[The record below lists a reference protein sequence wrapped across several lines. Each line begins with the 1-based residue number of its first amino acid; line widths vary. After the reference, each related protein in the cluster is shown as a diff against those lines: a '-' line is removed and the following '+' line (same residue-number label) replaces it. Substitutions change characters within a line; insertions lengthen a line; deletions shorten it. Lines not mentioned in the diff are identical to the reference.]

1 MGPKPRISLEDKGK
15 VLALSEEG
23 YTQREIAARAGCT
36 QSSVSEILKKKRL
49 TGSVKDAKIPGRK
62 RKTSTREDRV
72 VVRKSKSNRFKM
84 APQIKAEMQIEHGVN
99 ISVSTTRRRLREAGL
114 KDCKPRKKP
123 RLTAR
128 HKKCRLQFAQA
139 HKDWTPEQWS
149 RVIFSDESRFLLHR
163 SDGRVYVR
171 RMAGEELKESCIQT
185 TVKHG
190 GGGIMV
196 WSCIN
201 VQGVG
206 CLSKIDEKLN
216 GERYIDV
223 LENSLIPT
231 THMLTIPN
239 GWIFQQDN
247 ATCHTSWLVKE
258 WFAEEGI
265 TVMEWPAQSP
275 DLNPIE
281 NLWDHLKTTIQEQNP
296 TNVKELWN
304 TVKATWRD
312 FPLNKIINLIN
323 SMSRRCEAVIK
334 ARGRA
339 TKY

>member
-1 MGPKPRISLEDKGK
+1 
-15 VLALSEEG
+15 
-23 YTQREIAARAGCT
+23 
-36 QSSVSEILKKKRL
+36 
-49 TGSVKDAKIPGRK
+49 
-62 RKTSTREDRV
+62 
-72 VVRKSKSNRFKM
+72 
-84 APQIKAEMQIEHGVN
+84 MQIEHGVN

-114 KDCKPRKKP
+114 KGCKPRKKP

-149 RVIFSDESRFLLHR
+149 RVIFGDESRFLLHR
-163 SDGRVYVR
+163 SDGRVHVR
-171 RMAGEELKESCIQT
+171 GMAGVELKESCIQS

-190 GGGIMV
+190 GVGIMV
-196 WSCIN
+196 WGCIN

-206 CLSKIDEKLN
+206 CLSKIDGKLN
-216 GERYIDV
+216 GERYIDI

-231 THMLTIPN
+231 THMLTILD

-265 TVMEWPAQSP
+265 TVMEWPAQSS

-304 TVKATWRD
+304 TVKA
-312 FPLNKIINLIN
+312 
-323 SMSRRCEAVIK
+323 A
-334 ARGRA
+334 
-339 TKY
+339 